1 MEVDDDFDDTQIT
14 ISMIS
19 KMKKINSNLEL
30 SKTKEDESF
39 HLSDNEK
46 KVKKKKKKAKS
57 KKKEKIKFN
66 MTFNNNNINEEEDD
80 NDDTMIVIG
89 NLILNKKRSKEKN
102 NNFNYKNYTSS
113 GVEKIKKVTFTK
125 DVKNSISDYI
135 KEIMNNPKLSNSK
148 KFGIFICAKII
159 NDICNLFK
167 IIFLFKKI
175 REYKKIACNKICS
188 IYKAYLF
195 RKKFKFNYLI
205 LKIINLRNNSAVKI
219 IAYMKGYII
228 RKNIKKILEKKEE
241 SYIIYSTL
249 SDNRMLYFKIRYDDN
264 LEDNIYFEYC
274 KVLNCFISYLSYKER
289 NLSKKIISG
298 FFYNEKYNK
307 LTDDFYEK
315 NEKGENVI
323 NFPEIIE
330 KNNKNIDKY
339 DKIINEFMKNM
350 RHKIKVKYD
359 IDEYEENTKKA
370 FDDDLILENKSR
382 SAKLEKIS
390 RSKSY
395 MRLKGIKKFTKSI
408 LKPARSYIN
417 LKSEQRKIQFGNA
430 KVLGYHLNK
439 RYLS

>member
-1 MEVDDDFDDTQIT
+1 
-14 ISMIS
+14 
-19 KMKKINSNLEL
+19 MKKINSNLEL

-89 NLILNKKRSKEKN
+89 NLILNKKRSKEKK

-167 IIFLFKKI
+167 IIFLFNKI
-175 REYKKIACNKICS
+175 RQYKNIACNKICAM
-188 IYKAYLF
+188 YKAYSF

-205 LKIINLRNNSAVKI
+205 LKIINLRNNSASKI
-219 IAYMKGYII
+219 IAYMKGFII

-241 SYIIYSTL
+241 CYIIYSTL
-249 SDNRMLYFKIRYDDN
+249 ADNRMLYFKIKYDDN
-264 LEDNIYFEYC
+264 LEDNLYFEYC
-274 KVLNCFISYLSYKER
+274 KVLNCFISFLSYKEK

-307 LTDDFYEK
+307 LTDDFYK
-315 NEKGENVI
+315 QNEKGENVI

-339 DKIINEFMKNM
+339 DKIINEFMKKN
-350 RHKIKVKYD
+350 RYKKKIVFG
-359 IDEYEENTKKA
+359 IEEYEENKRKA
-370 FDDDLILENKSR
+370 LDDDLILSNKS
-382 SAKLEKIS
+382 SSVKLDKMS

-395 MRLKGIKKFTKSI
+395 MRLKGLKFNTKSI
-408 LKPARSYIN
+408 LKPTKSYIS
-417 LKSEQRKIQFGNA
+417 LKSEKRKIQFGEPEI
-430 KVLGYHLNK
+430 LGYRLNRK
-439 RYLS
+439 FLS